1 MKKNIL
7 FIIVFLFVITTFSY
21 AQSFFPNKIQN
32 KLYTQLYEQMIREN
46 ADSLNSYPFALQPYN
61 ISGNKFEN
69 KMKEYFELNTNS
81 KIKSNNIFHR
91 TLRTGNMI
99 ALDDFRNKNTTVAI
113 NPLFQFEGGKSSN
126 NTIYSINRGV
136 KIDINFN
143 DKVFISS
150 SMYESLSKFP
160 TYMNHYIDS
169 LTVVPGMG
177 KARNYVNGE
186 SLDYA
191 MPIGFIGYKPNRNF
205 YFELGND
212 KNFIGNGFRSLM
224 LSDIAYSYPYFKMQ
238 TFVGKFTFQTLWA
251 QFVDASRNWQNTN
264 GYDKK
269 YGVFNTVSYTGFK
282 NVEINLFQSVIWNN
296 KDSLGNKREQE
307 WGYFVPIIFFN
318 SLNFNNGSPDNSV
331 MGIDASY
338 TIKKNTIVY
347 GQFILDDFNVIEFL
361 KGKGYFQNKFGV
373 QLGIK
378 SFKPLGLKNA
388 FARAE
393 FNIVRPFTY
402 ANKTPAVNYTHYNE
416 ALAHPLGANFKEILL
431 DANYKV
437 KRFLFGG
444 TFVIATY
451 GADSSNSHWGK
462 NIYKSDYLS
471 QTGIFSFNNKI
482 AQGVKTNLFYA
493 NASVRYLMNPY
504 TNSAFSAQITY
515 RKEKSTL
522 VNNNDF
528 IFSISFSTNLIN
540 YLREF

>member
-1 MKKNIL
+1 
-7 FIIVFLFVITTFSY
+7 
-21 AQSFFPNKIQN
+21 
-32 KLYTQLYEQMIREN
+32 
-46 ADSLNSYPFALQPYN
+46 
-61 ISGNKFEN
+61 
-69 KMKEYFELNTNS
+69 
-81 KIKSNNIFHR
+81 
-91 TLRTGNMI
+91 
-99 ALDDFRNKNTTVAI
+99 
-113 NPLFQFEGGKSSN
+113 
-126 NTIYSINRGV
+126 
-136 KIDINFN
+136 
-143 DKVFISS
+143 
-150 SMYESLSKFP
+150 
-160 TYMNHYIDS
+160 MNHYIDS

-224 LSDIAYSYPYFKMQ
+224 LSDVAYSYPYFKMQ

>member
-99 ALDDFRNKNTTVAI
+99 ALDDFRNKNITVAI

-224 LSDIAYSYPYFKMQ
+224 LSDVAYSYPYFKMQ

>member
-7 FIIVFLFVITTFSY
+7 SIIVCLFASTTFSY

-61 ISGNKFEN
+61 ISDNQFAN
-69 KMKEYFELNTNS
+69 KMKEYFELNKSS
-81 KIKSNNIFHR
+81 KLNSNNIFNR

-99 ALDDFRNKNTTVAI
+99 ALDDFGNKNITVTI
-113 NPLFQFEGGKSSN
+113 NPLFQFEAGKSYD
-126 NTIYSINRGV
+126 NTIYNINRGV
-136 KIDINFN
+136 KLDVNINN
-143 DKVFISS
+143 KVFISS
-150 SMYESLSKFP
+150 SFYENLSKFP
-160 TYMNHYIDS
+160 TYINQYIDS

-177 KARNYVNGE
+177 KARYNTNGKNIE
-186 SLDYA
+186 YA
-191 MPIGFIGYKPNRNF
+191 LPIGFIGYKPNRNF

-212 KNFIGNGFRSLM
+212 KNFIGNGLRSLL
-224 LSDIAYSYPYFKMQ
+224 LSDVAYSYPYFKMQ

-307 WGYFVPIIFFN
+307 WGYFVPIIFLN

-331 MGIDASY
+331 IGIDVSY
-338 TIKKNTIVY
+338 TIKKHTTLY
-347 GQFILDDFNVIEFL
+347 GQLVIDDFNVSEL
-361 KGKGYFQNKFGV
+361 KNGKGYFQNKYGI
-373 QLGIK
+373 QLGVK
-378 SFKPLGLKNA
+378 AFKPFGLKNA
-388 FARAE
+388 FIRGE
-393 FNIVRPFTY
+393 FNTVRPYTY
-402 ANKTPAVNYTHYNE
+402 ANKTPAINYTHYNE
-416 ALAHPLGANFKEILL
+416 ALAHPLGANFRELL
-431 DANYKV
+431 IDANYKL
-437 KRFLFGG
+437 KRFLLSG
-444 TFVIATY
+444 TFVMATY
-451 GADSSNSHWGK
+451 GADSTNSHWGK

-482 AQGVKTNLFYA
+482 TQGVKTNLFYA

-522 VNNNDF
+522 VSNNDF

-540 YLREF
+540 YLKEF

>member
-7 FIIVFLFVITTFSY
+7 FIIIFLFVITTFSY

-32 KLYTQLYEQMIREN
+32 KLYIQLYEQMIREN

>member
-224 LSDIAYSYPYFKMQ
+224 LSDVAYSYPYFKMQ

>member
-7 FIIVFLFVITTFSY
+7 FIIIFLFVITTFSY

-32 KLYTQLYEQMIREN
+32 KLYIQLYEQMIREN

-224 LSDIAYSYPYFKMQ
+224 LSDVAYSYPYFKMQ

>member
-32 KLYTQLYEQMIREN
+32 KLYTQLYEQMMREN

-224 LSDIAYSYPYFKMQ
+224 LSDVAYSYPYFKMQ